1 MSVSR
6 AVRFPRLSATA
17 ALALGAELALL
28 GLLLERP
35 LNLAL
40 LAALAFAWAAPAIP
54 RRAWPWLLAGLGLA
68 SWSLMATQGLFYEGV
83 PRTALLRL
91 LPPAGFPFGD
101 PKGLYVYREGL
112 VYGLL
117 QSLRGLAL
125 LLIAAGLVGR
135 YGLEELSR
143 GLRALGL
150 PGPVGLLAVL
160 AVRQVPLL
168 AAEARTVWVALRLKG
183 LAPASALRAGL
194 VPLLA
199 GHVRRADE
207 TAAALWSRGLG
218 TQAGE
223 PAPPPLRPAER
234 ALVWSLAALLAG
246 LTGAVLLTRLHVA
259 GVLSLRGWE
268 PLLAWML
275 SYV

>member
-1 MSVSR
+1 MSTARSMRLSR
-6 AVRFPRLSATA
+6 FSATA
-17 ALALGAELALL
+17 ALALGAEAALL
-28 GLLLERP
+28 GFLLERP
-35 LNLAL
+35 LNLAV
-40 LAALAFAWAAPAIP
+40 LAALAFAWAAPAVP
-54 RRAWPWLLAGLGLA
+54 RRAWPWLLAALGLT
-68 SWSLMATQGLFYEGV
+68 SWSLMATQGLFYEGL

-91 LPPAGFPFGD
+91 LPPAWFPFGE
-101 PKGLYVYREGL
+101 PPGLYVYREGL

-125 LLIAAGLVGR
+125 LLIAAGVVGR

-150 PGPVGLLAVL
+150 PGPIGLLAVL

-168 AAEARTVWVALRLKG
+168 AAEARTVWIALRLKG
-183 LAPASALRAGL
+183 LPPAAALRAGL

-234 ALVWSLAALLAG
+234 ALVWGAAGLLAA

-275 SYV
+275 THV

>member
-1 MSVSR
+1 MSL
-6 AVRFPRLSATA
+6 PRTMSFARPSATA
-17 ALALGAELALL
+17 ALALGAEAAVL
-28 GLLLERP
+28 GFLLERP

-40 LAALAFAWAAPAIP
+40 LAALAGAWAAPAVP
-54 RRAWPWLLAGLGLA
+54 RRAWPWLLAGLGLT
-68 SWSLMATQGLFYEGV
+68 SWSLMATQGLFYEGL

-91 LPPAGFPFGD
+91 LPPGGFPFGD
-101 PKGLYVYREGL
+101 PPGLYVYREGL

-150 PGPVGLLAVL
+150 PGPLGLLAVL

-183 LAPASALRAGL
+183 LAPAAALRAGL
-194 VPLLA
+194 IPLLA
-199 GHVRRADE
+199 AHVRRADE

-218 TQAGE
+218 TRAGE

-234 ALVWSLAALLAG
+234 VAVWSMAGLLAA
-246 LTGAVLLTRLHVA
+246 LTGAVLLTRLHQA

-275 SYV
+275 THV